1 MMELTDYPLLHEAD
15 LMLTLLKVA
24 AQGPA
29 SKTPSGD

>member
-1 MMELTDYPLLHEAD
+1 MELTDYPLLHEAD

-29 SKTPSGD
+29 SV